1 MAVPRVLDRRK
12 SNLFTEEQK
21 RPFMTDQVASSAK
34 YKLTSLLGDLGS
46 LPFILLAG
54 LMADAHFNGPGLQGA
69 AVLGLYAPYV
79 FIGYS
84 AVILS
89 FLSGALW
96 ERERQRSKLAEP
108 NRLATVTILFSNFIA
123 LSAWAC
129 LLLIYVAPIMTVFAL
144 CLLMA
149 GFLSLLWVERLTAE
163 ASLTDNSYWSMR
175 IRITILVVLLHALV
189 AALMLGEL

>member
-1 MAVPRVLDRRK
+1 M
-12 SNLFTEEQK
+12 S
-21 RPFMTDQVASSAK
+21 DQSSTAAAK
-34 YKLTSLLGDLGS
+34 YNLTSLLGDLGS

-54 LMADAHFNGPGLQGA
+54 LMANAHFSGPGLHSA

-79 FIGYS
+79 FIAYS

-96 ERERQRSKLAEP
+96 ERERESERERSRLAEP
-108 NRLATVTILFSNFIA
+108 NRLASVTILFSNFIA

-129 LLLIYVAPIMTVFAL
+129 LLLIYVAPIMTIFAV

-149 GFLSLLWVERLTAE
+149 GFLSLLWVERLTGAAE
-163 ASLTDNSYWSMR
+163 LIGSSYWSMR
-175 IRITILVVLLHALV
+175 LRITILVLLLHALV
-189 AALMLGEL
+189 AALMLGELSI

>member
-1 MAVPRVLDRRK
+1 M
-12 SNLFTEEQK
+12 S
-21 RPFMTDQVASSAK
+21 DQSSTAAAK
-34 YKLTSLLGDLGS
+34 YNLTSLLGDLGS

-54 LMADAHFNGPGLQGA
+54 LMANAHFSGPGLHSA

-79 FIGYS
+79 FIAYS

-96 ERERQRSKLAEP
+96 ERERESERERSRLAES
-108 NRLATVTILFSNFIA
+108 NRLASVTILFSNFIA

-129 LLLIYVAPIMTVFAL
+129 LLLIYVAPIMTIFAV

-149 GFLSLLWVERLTAE
+149 GFLSLLWVERLTGAAE
-163 ASLTDNSYWSMR
+163 LIGSSYWSMR
-175 IRITILVVLLHALV
+175 LRITILVLLLHALV
-189 AALMLGEL
+189 AALMLVEL

>member
-1 MAVPRVLDRRK
+1 M
-12 SNLFTEEQK
+12 S
-21 RPFMTDQVASSAK
+21 DQSSTAAAK
-34 YKLTSLLGDLGS
+34 YILTSLLGDLGS

-54 LMADAHFNGPGLQGA
+54 LMANAHFSGPGLHSA

-79 FIGYS
+79 FIAYS

-96 ERERQRSKLAEP
+96 ERERERSRLAEP
-108 NRLATVTILFSNFIA
+108 NSLASVTILFSNFIA

-129 LLLIYVAPIMTVFAL
+129 LLLIYVAPILTIFAV

-149 GFLSLLWVERLTAE
+149 GFLSLLWVERLTGAAE
-163 ASLTDNSYWSMR
+163 LIGSSYWSMR
-175 IRITILVVLLHALV
+175 LRITILVLLLHALV
-189 AALMLGEL
+189 AALMLGELSI

>member
-1 MAVPRVLDRRK
+1 M
-12 SNLFTEEQK
+12 S
-21 RPFMTDQVASSAK
+21 DQSSTAAAK
-34 YKLTSLLGDLGS
+34 YNLTSLLGDLGL

-54 LMADAHFNGPGLQGA
+54 LMANAHFSGPGLHSA

-79 FIGYS
+79 FIAYS

-96 ERERQRSKLAEP
+96 ERERESERERSRLAEP
-108 NRLATVTILFSNFIA
+108 NRLASVTILFSNFIA

-129 LLLIYVAPIMTVFAL
+129 LLLIYVAPIMTIFAV

-149 GFLSLLWVERLTAE
+149 GFLSLLWVERLTGAAE
-163 ASLTDNSYWSMR
+163 LIGSSYWSMR
-175 IRITILVVLLHALV
+175 LRITILVLLLHALV
-189 AALMLGEL
+189 AALMLGELSI

>member
-1 MAVPRVLDRRK
+1 M
-12 SNLFTEEQK
+12 S
-21 RPFMTDQVASSAK
+21 DQSSTAAAK
-34 YKLTSLLGDLGS
+34 YNLTSLLGDLGS

-54 LMADAHFNGPGLQGA
+54 LMANAHFSGPGLHSA

-79 FIGYS
+79 FIAYS

-96 ERERQRSKLAEP
+96 ERERESERERSRLAEP
-108 NRLATVTILFSNFIA
+108 NRLASVTILFSNFIA

-129 LLLIYVAPIMTVFAL
+129 LLLIYVAPILTIFAV

-149 GFLSLLWVERLTAE
+149 GFLSLLWVERLTGAAE
-163 ASLTDNSYWSMR
+163 LIGSSYWSMR
-175 IRITILVVLLHALV
+175 LRITILVLVLHALV
-189 AALMLGEL
+189 AALMLGELSI

>member
-1 MAVPRVLDRRK
+1 
-12 SNLFTEEQK
+12 
-21 RPFMTDQVASSAK
+21 MTDPVASAAK
-34 YKLTSLLGDLGS
+34 YNLTALLGDLGS

-54 LMADAHFNGPGLQGA
+54 IMADAHFNGPGLHSA
-69 AVLGLYAPYV
+69 SVLGLYAPYI
-79 FIGYS
+79 FIAYS

-96 ERERQRSKLAEP
+96 ERERQRSRLDEP

-129 LLLIYVAPIMTVFAL
+129 LLLIYVAPIMTVFAI

-149 GFLSLLWVERLTAE
+149 GFLSLLWVERLTGA
-163 ASLTDNSYWSMR
+163 AALFSSSYWSMR
-175 IRITILVVLLHALV
+175 LRITILVVLLHGLV
-189 AALMLGEL
+189 AALMLGEISI

>member
-1 MAVPRVLDRRK
+1 M
-12 SNLFTEEQK
+12 S
-21 RPFMTDQVASSAK
+21 DQSSTAAAK
-34 YKLTSLLGDLGS
+34 YNLTSLLGDLGS

-54 LMADAHFNGPGLQGA
+54 LMANAHFSGPGLQSA

-79 FIGYS
+79 FIAYS

-96 ERERQRSKLAEP
+96 ERERERERESERERSRLAEP
-108 NRLATVTILFSNFIA
+108 NRLASVTILFSNFIA

-129 LLLIYVAPIMTVFAL
+129 LLLIYVAPIMTIFAV

-149 GFLSLLWVERLTAE
+149 GFLSLLWVERLTGAAE
-163 ASLTDNSYWSMR
+163 LIGSSYWSMR
-175 IRITILVVLLHALV
+175 LRITILVLLLHALV
-189 AALMLGEL
+189 AALMLGELSI